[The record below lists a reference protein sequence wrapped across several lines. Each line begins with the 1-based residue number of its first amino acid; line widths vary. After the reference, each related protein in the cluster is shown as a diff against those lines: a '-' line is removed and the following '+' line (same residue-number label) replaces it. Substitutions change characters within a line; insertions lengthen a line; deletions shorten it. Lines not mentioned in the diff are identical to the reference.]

1 MTEEFKTKELT
12 CELVPHKGKM
22 FLLNR
27 VQSYSLESVCI
38 TTEIDITRD
47 DLFYEEELGGVPAWV
62 AFEYMAQSISAL
74 SGILEKSYPRSPA
87 LSGIYGRSR
96 GEKPK
101 VGFIMS
107 VNSFKANIPVF
118 KVGETVVV
126 TVRQTIRMDMA
137 VTFDGTAKVGETL
150 AVTAT
155 LNTVEVADPKAAL
168 GLN

>member
-47 DLFYEEELGGVPAWV
+47 DLFYEDELGGVPAWV
-62 AFEYMAQSISAL
+62 AFEYMAQSIS
-74 SGILEKSYPRSPA
+74 A

>member
-1 MTEEFKTKELT
+1 MNEEFKTKEIVS
-12 CELVPHKGKM
+12 ELVPHKGKM

-27 VQSYSLESVCI
+27 VQSYSLETISI
-38 TTEIDITRD
+38 TTEIDITRE
-47 DLFYEEELGGVPAWV
+47 DLFYEEDLGGVPAWV
-62 AFEYMAQSISAL
+62 AFEYMAQSIS
-74 SGILEKSYPRSPA
+74 A

-107 VNSFKANIPVF
+107 VNSFKANVPVF

-137 VTFDGTAKVGETL
+137 VTFDGTAKVGENL
-150 AVTAT
+150 AVSAT
-155 LNTVEVADPKAAL
+155 LNTVEVEDPKMAL

>member
-1 MTEEFKTKELT
+1 MNEEFKTKEIVS
-12 CELVPHKGKM
+12 ELVPHKGKM

-27 VQSYSLESVCI
+27 VQSYSLETISI

-47 DLFYEEELGGVPAWV
+47 DLFYEDDLGGVPAWV
-62 AFEYMAQSISAL
+62 AFEYMAQSIS
-74 SGILEKSYPRSPA
+74 A

-107 VNSFKANIPVF
+107 VNSFKANVPVF

-137 VTFDGTAKVGETL
+137 VTFDGTAKVGENL
-150 AVTAT
+150 AVAAT
-155 LNTVEVADPKAAL
+155 LNTVEVEDPKTAL

>member
-74 SGILEKSYPRSPA
+74 SGI
-87 LSGIYGRSR
+87 YGRSR

-137 VTFDGTAKVGETL
+137 VTFDGTAKVGDSL
-150 AVTAT
+150 AVSAT

>member
-27 VQSYSLESVCI
+27 VQNYSLESVCI

-74 SGILEKSYPRSPA
+74 SGI
-87 LSGIYGRSR
+87 YGRSR

-107 VNSFKANIPVF
+107 VNSFKASIPVF

-137 VTFDGTAKVGETL
+137 VTFDGTAKVGDTL
-150 AVTAT
+150 AVSAT
-155 LNTVEVADPKAAL
+155 LNTVEVADPKASL

>member
-74 SGILEKSYPRSPA
+74 SGI
-87 LSGIYGRSR
+87 YGRSR

-137 VTFDGTAKVGETL
+137 VTFDGTVKVGETL

>member
-1 MTEEFKTKELT
+1 MNEEFKTKEIVS
-12 CELVPHKGKM
+12 ELVPHKGKM

-27 VQSYSLESVCI
+27 VQCYSLETISI
-38 TTEIDITRD
+38 TTEIDITRE
-47 DLFYEEELGGVPAWV
+47 DLFYEEDLGGVPAWV
-62 AFEYMAQSISAL
+62 AFEYMAQSIS
-74 SGILEKSYPRSPA
+74 A

-107 VNSFKANIPVF
+107 VNSFKANVPVF

-155 LNTVEVADPKAAL
+155 LNTVEVENPKMAL

>member
-62 AFEYMAQSISAL
+62 AFEYMAQSIS
-74 SGILEKSYPRSPA
+74 A

>member
-74 SGILEKSYPRSPA
+74 SGI
-87 LSGIYGRSR
+87 YGRSR

-137 VTFDGTAKVGETL
+137 GTFDGTAKVGETL

>member
-1 MTEEFKTKELT
+1 MNEEFKTKEIVS
-12 CELVPHKGKM
+12 ELVPHKGKM

-27 VQSYSLESVCI
+27 VQSYSLETISI

-47 DLFYEEELGGVPAWV
+47 DLFYEDDLGGVPAWV
-62 AFEYMAQSISAL
+62 AFEYMAQSIS
-74 SGILEKSYPRSPA
+74 A

-107 VNSFKANIPVF
+107 VNSFKANVPVF

-137 VTFDGTAKVGETL
+137 VTFDGTAKVGENL

-155 LNTVEVADPKAAL
+155 LNTVEVEDPKTAL

>member
-74 SGILEKSYPRSPA
+74 SGI
-87 LSGIYGRSR
+87 YGRSR

-107 VNSFKANIPVF
+107 VNSFKADNPVF

>member
-1 MTEEFKTKELT
+1 
-12 CELVPHKGKM
+12 
-22 FLLNR
+22 
-27 VQSYSLESVCI
+27 
-38 TTEIDITRD
+38 
-47 DLFYEEELGGVPAWV
+47 
-62 AFEYMAQSISAL
+62 MAQSIS
-74 SGILEKSYPRSPA
+74 A

-107 VNSFKANIPVF
+107 VNSFKANVPVF

-137 VTFDGTAKVGETL
+137 VTFDGTAKVGENL
-150 AVTAT
+150 AVVAT
-155 LNTVEVADPKAAL
+155 LNTVEVEDPKTAL

>member
-1 MTEEFKTKELT
+1 
-12 CELVPHKGKM
+12 M

-27 VQSYSLESVCI
+27 VQCYSLETISI
-38 TTEIDITRD
+38 TTEIDITRE
-47 DLFYEEELGGVPAWV
+47 DLFYEEDLGGVPAWV
-62 AFEYMAQSISAL
+62 AFEYMAQSIS
-74 SGILEKSYPRSPA
+74 A

-107 VNSFKANIPVF
+107 VNSFKANVPVF

-150 AVTAT
+150 AVSAT
-155 LNTVEVADPKAAL
+155 LNTVEVEDPKMAL

>member
-1 MTEEFKTKELT
+1 MNEEFKTKEIVS
-12 CELVPHKGKM
+12 ELVPHKGKM

-27 VQSYSLESVCI
+27 VQSYSLETISI
-38 TTEIDITRD
+38 TTEIDITRE
-47 DLFYEEELGGVPAWV
+47 DLFYEEDLGGVPAWV
-62 AFEYMAQSISAL
+62 AFEYMAQSIS
-74 SGILEKSYPRSPA
+74 A

-107 VNSFKANIPVF
+107 VNSFKANVPIF

-150 AVTAT
+150 AVSAT
-155 LNTVEVADPKAAL
+155 LNTVEVEDPKMAL

>member
-1 MTEEFKTKELT
+1 MNEEFKTKEIVS
-12 CELVPHKGKM
+12 ELVPHKGKI

-27 VQSYSLESVCI
+27 VQSYSLETISI

-47 DLFYEEELGGVPAWV
+47 DLFYEDDLGGVPAWV
-62 AFEYMAQSISAL
+62 AFEYMAQSIS
-74 SGILEKSYPRSPA
+74 A

-107 VNSFKANIPVF
+107 VNSFKANVPVF

-137 VTFDGTAKVGETL
+137 VTFDGTAKVGENL
-150 AVTAT
+150 AVAAT
-155 LNTVEVADPKAAL
+155 LNTVEVEDPKTAL

>member
-1 MTEEFKTKELT
+1 
-12 CELVPHKGKM
+12 M

-27 VQSYSLESVCI
+27 VQSYSLEAISI

-47 DLFYEEELGGVPAWV
+47 DLFYEDDLGGVPAWV
-62 AFEYMAQSISAL
+62 AFEYMAQSIS
-74 SGILEKSYPRSPA
+74 A

-107 VNSFKANIPVF
+107 VNSFKANVPVF

-137 VTFDGTAKVGETL
+137 VTFDGTAKVGENL
-150 AVTAT
+150 AVAAT
-155 LNTVEVADPKAAL
+155 LNTVEVEDPKTAL

>member
-27 VQSYSLESVCI
+27 VQNYSLESVSI

-74 SGILEKSYPRSPA
+74 SGI
-87 LSGIYGRSR
+87 YGRSR

-107 VNSFKANIPVF
+107 VNSFKASIPVF

-126 TVRQTIRMDMA
+126 TVRQMIRMDMA
-137 VTFDGTAKVGETL
+137 VTFDGTAKVGDTL
-150 AVTAT
+150 AVSAT
-155 LNTVEVADPKAAL
+155 LNTVEVADPKASL

>member
-1 MTEEFKTKELT
+1 MNEEFKTKEIVS
-12 CELVPHKGKM
+12 ELVPHKGQM
-22 FLLNR
+22 FLLDR
-27 VQSYSLESVCI
+27 VQSYSLETITV
-38 TTEIDITRD
+38 TTEIDISRD
-47 DLFYEEELGGVPAWV
+47 SLFYEEDLGGVPAWV

-74 SGILEKSYPRSPA
+74 SGL
-87 LSGIYGRSR
+87 YGRSR

-107 VNSFKANIPVF
+107 VNSFKANVPVF

-126 TVRQTIRMDMA
+126 TVHQTIRMDMA

-155 LNTVEVADPKAAL
+155 LNTVEVEDPKMAL

>member
-1 MTEEFKTKELT
+1 MNEEFKTKELVS
-12 CELVPHKGKM
+12 ELVPHKGKM

-27 VQSYSLESVCI
+27 VQSYSLESISI

-47 DLFYEEELGGVPAWV
+47 DLFYEEDLGGVPAWV
-62 AFEYMAQSISAL
+62 AFEYMAQSIS
-74 SGILEKSYPRSPA
+74 A

-107 VNSFKANIPVF
+107 VNSFKADVPVF

-126 TVRQTIRMDMA
+126 SVRQTIRMDMA
-137 VTFDGTAKVGETL
+137 VTFDGTAKVGKNL
-150 AVTAT
+150 AVSAT
-155 LNTVEVADPKAAL
+155 LNTVEVEDPKMAL

>member
-1 MTEEFKTKELT
+1 MNEEFKTKEIVS
-12 CELVPHKGKM
+12 ELVPHKGKM

-27 VQSYSLESVCI
+27 VQSYSLETISI

-47 DLFYEEELGGVPAWV
+47 DLFYEDDLGGVPAWV
-62 AFEYMAQSISAL
+62 AFEYMAQSIS
-74 SGILEKSYPRSPA
+74 A

-107 VNSFKANIPVF
+107 VNSFKANVPVF

-137 VTFDGTAKVGETL
+137 VTFDGTAKIGETL
-150 AVTAT
+150 AVSAT
-155 LNTVEVADPKAAL
+155 LNTVEVDDPKMAL

>member
-74 SGILEKSYPRSPA
+74 SGI
-87 LSGIYGRSR
+87 YGRSR

-107 VNSFKANIPVF
+107 VNSFKADIPVF

-137 VTFDGTAKVGETL
+137 VTFDGTAKVGDSL
-150 AVTAT
+150 AVSAT

>member
-74 SGILEKSYPRSPA
+74 SGI
-87 LSGIYGRSR
+87 YGRSG

-155 LNTVEVADPKAAL
+155 LNTVEVADPKATL